1 MKRVMIVVIM
11 ALSAACGGGSGGSG
25 TPTTPT
31 PAPQANRNPTITSMT
46 VSPTFGIAGMTQFN
60 YSSSATDPDGDT
72 LTYAWEFGDGQ
83 TRTGAAVAY
92 NYPNVFGTG
101 TARLTVTDG
110 RGGSVTDTR
119 PVTVG
124 NMSGEWSGTVATY
137 AFRMSLTQSSNGTV
151 TGTWSFPGTTIV
163 GQLDPAGANKI
174 DSNAH
179 VVLRCKAT
187 GGVGPFGVSD
197 FTLDGQMQTTGTAVN
212 GGTQGSGFTGQP
224 FALNRQ

>member
-1 MKRVMIVVIM
+1 
-11 ALSAACGGGSGGSG
+11 
-25 TPTTPT
+25 
-31 PAPQANRNPTITSMT
+31 MT

-124 NMSGEWSGTVATY
+124 NLTGDWSGT
-137 AFRMSLTQSSNGTV
+137 FGGFPLRMTLTQNSAGGV
-151 TGTWSFPGTTIV
+151 TGTWFVPGTALA
-163 GQLDPAGANKI
+163 GNLDPAAANRIEAGAR
-174 DSNAH
+174 
-179 VVLRCKAT
+179 VVLRCKVTA
-187 GGVGPFGVSD
+187 GGGPGGLSD
-197 FTLDGQMQTTGTAVN
+197 FTLDGQMQTTGTTVT
-212 GGTQGSGFTGQP
+212 GGVQGSGFTGQP
-224 FALNRQ
+224 FTINRQ